1 MSAKVSMRK
10 QRERRHIANLKRRF
24 EEEGYETK
32 LEEYTDE
39 KGIKHTRVLKGE
51 KKAN

>member
-1 MSAKVSMRK
+1 MSAKIGKRIR
-10 QRERRHIANLKRRF
+10 RERRHIAILKRRF
-24 EEEGYETK
+24 EKEGYETK

-39 KGIKHTRVLKGE
+39 KGIKHTRVVKGE